1 MNFLESYLL
10 ERIEQRNRLDYR
22 HASEMESMIRT
33 KRKEILDYMNEHADL
48 PEIKKLREDFLE
60 YVDIS
65 EKAILTRR
73 LESGVSTLIYFLYSI
88 FGNFAGIVMAALAL
102 ITTIG
107 LIGHIILIISI
118 LGSTLGIFLAV
129 RSMQRERQFIT
140 SLHDI
145 L

>member
-1 MNFLESYLL
+1 MNFLESFLL
-10 ERIEQRNRLDYR
+10 EKIERRNMPDYLR
-22 HASEMESMIRT
+22 ASEMENMIKT
-33 KRKEILDYMNEHADL
+33 KRKEILEYMNEHAAL
-48 PEIKKLREDFLE
+48 PEIKKLHEDFLE
-60 YVDIS
+60 YVSIS
-65 EKAILTRR
+65 ERVILARR

-88 FGNFAGIVMAALAL
+88 FGNLAGIVMAALAL

-118 LGSTLGIFLAV
+118 LGSMMGIFLAV
-129 RSMQRERQFIT
+129 HSMQKERQFIT